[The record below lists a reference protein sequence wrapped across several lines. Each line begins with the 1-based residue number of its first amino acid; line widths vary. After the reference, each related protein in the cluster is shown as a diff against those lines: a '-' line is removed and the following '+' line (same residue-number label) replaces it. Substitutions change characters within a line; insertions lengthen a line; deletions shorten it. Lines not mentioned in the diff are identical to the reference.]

1 MRKTI
6 IVAASLLFVVG
17 SAFAQ
22 QPNRSNAVSV
32 FVSDLSISSSN
43 STGTNLDT
51 SYGAAFGH
59 MFNKNWS
66 AELSVT
72 RQPIQ
77 GNSIIVVNQQAIY
90 STFRDK
96 LYPVD
101 ANISYHFLTGS
112 RWKPYVG
119 GGLRYLDFKTR
130 LDLPI
135 GVPISVG
142 RFSQRFVDPEVT
154 GGVTFQFRPNLGLR
168 FDAKRIIGTSNSV
181 LGDSALSGSVGL
193 AFRF

>member
-1 MRKTI
+1 MRKSI
-6 IVAASLLFVVG
+6 IVATSLLFVVAT
-17 SAFAQ
+17 AFAQ
-22 QPNRSNAVSV
+22 QPNHSNTVSV
-32 FVSDLSISSSN
+32 FVSDLAISHSAEA
-43 STGTNLDT
+43 GTNLET

-59 MFNKNWS
+59 MFNRNWS

-72 RQPIQ
+72 SQPLQ
-77 GNSIIVVNQQAIY
+77 ETSIIVVNQQAIY

-130 LDLPI
+130 LDLPT
-135 GVPISVG
+135 GVQ
-142 RFSQRFVDPEVT
+142 RLSQRFVDPEVS
-154 GGVTFQFRPNLGLR
+154 GGVTFQIRPNLGLR
-168 FDAKRIIGTSNSV
+168 FDAKRIIGTSYSV

-193 AFRF
+193 SFGF

>member
-22 QPNRSNAVSV
+22 QPDRSNTVSV

-43 STGTNLDT
+43 STGTNVDT

-59 MFNKNWS
+59 MFNRNWS

-72 RQPIQ
+72 SQPIQ
-77 GNSIIVVNQQAIY
+77 RTTIITFATQQPIY
-90 STFRDK
+90 STFRDR
-96 LYPVD
+96 LYPID
-101 ANISYHFLTGS
+101 ANASYHFLTNS
-112 RWKPYVG
+112 RWKPFVG
-119 GGLRYLDFKTR
+119 GGLRYLDYKTT
-130 LDLPI
+130 LDLQT
-135 GVPISVG
+135 GVS
-142 RFSQRFVDPEVT
+142 RHSQRFVDPEIT

-168 FDAKRIIGTSNSV
+168 FEAKKIIGTSQSV
-181 LGDSALSGSVGL
+181 LGDSSLSGSVGL
-193 AFRF
+193 TFRF